1 MVKTKKEVKQEGKIA
16 IIKAGAK
23 QYPVSVGK
31 VINVEKIAD
40 NLEVGA
46 KVTFDQVLLVIDG
59 EKVEVGTPTVKATV
73 TAELVENGRG
83 EKIRVSHFMAK
94 SNRNKTYG
102 HRQPFSK
109 VRITEIK

>member
-1 MVKTKKEVKQEGKIA
+1 MATAKKVGEKEGKIA
-16 IIKAGAK
+16 IIKTGGK

-46 KVTFDQVLLVIDG
+46 KITFDTVLLVIDG

-73 TAELVENGRG
+73 MAELVENGRG
-83 EKIRVSHFMAK
+83 EKIRVGHFMAK
-94 SNRNKTYG
+94 SNRNKIYG